1 MSETEKIEQIRKEV
15 QEVIDTTQCGYCKEI
30 FGDVKNIL
38 DTYMS
43 IQDKATKM
51 YDLAN
56 KQKRYLSDVD
66 RKAERLVNTQ
76 KNYYEPAEPVSV
88 PSPSQEPPQTGIGN
102 ILGLNGLFN
111 NNANSRGPVRRFV
124 NKRIQST
131 NEKMNRVFELRLF

>member
-56 KQKRYLSDVD
+56 KQKKYLSDVD
-66 RKAERLVNTQ
+66 QKAERLVNTQ
-76 KNYYEPAEPVSV
+76 KNYYEPAEPIPV
-88 PSPSQEPPQTGIGN
+88 PSQTPPQTGIGN

-111 NNANSRGPVRRFV
+111 NNTNARGPIRRFV